1 MYEMDKKKK
10 KYRASV
16 ADWIKQKKESL
27 KIDNL
32 ELSSQRKTKKKEWKE
47 VKKAYMNYTVL
58 LREQSTHH

>member
-1 MYEMDKKKK
+1 MYEMENKM

-27 KIDNL
+27 KTDNL

-47 VKKAYMNYTVL
+47 VKKAYLNYTVL
-58 LREQSTHH
+58 LREQSIHH